1 MMKHKLAVVF
11 LGFAMA
17 VSASVASFAQTE
29 SEAPTAPLPA
39 QIVTA
44 KTVFISNAG
53 AGPDKNFNEFY
64 AAIKNWGRYEI
75 VAAPANADLV
85 LEISFASQITDV
97 GGSKE
102 SGCNSRNESHFKLQL
117 LDPKTRIVLWTNTQ
131 TIEPFFLQKTGEKN
145 TSDAIK
151 RLAGDLKLLAA
162 PAAASAK

>member
-1 MMKHKLAVVF
+1 MMKHKLAVAF
-11 LGFAMA
+11 FGFAMA
-17 VSASVASFAQTE
+17 VPASVVSVAQTA
-29 SEAPTAPLPA
+29 SEAPRAPLPA

-53 AGPDKNFNEFY
+53 AGLDKNYNEFY
-64 AAIKNWGRYEI
+64 AAIKNWGRYELL
-75 VAAPANADLV
+75 AAPANADLV

-102 SGCNSRNESHFKLQL
+102 SGCSSRNESHFRLQL
-117 LDPKTRIVLWTNTQ
+117 LDPKTRIVLWTNTE

-151 RLAGDLKLLAA
+151 RLVEDLKLLAA
-162 PAAASAK
+162 PTAKAVK